1 LKIFILKPITFYPGS
16 FLNSSFGY
24 LRSET
29 CYLSISKKITK
40 KSAMNQKR
48 KPLLSAIALIVLLV
62 LQSVIVSAQPPGGPG
77 GGGQGP
83 RNNLPP
89 IPLTSDTTHTLTRY
103 FSVPSAA
110 KKGINADG
118 FIQRWLVLEPVKK
131 DIARNSIFTE
141 SYLRTNLTADNFS
154 TDYTVVPKKD
164 QTVKIGNEELKW
176 YALDTKT
183 FNFNLYHFTYAINKP
198 RYGILVWLVTVVD
211 CPQEMKNVRMTA
223 GCNSS
228 SMWWVN
234 GEETM
239 MLFGDRDL
247 VADNAASKRL
257 TLKKGKNI
265 IRGAVINGPGM
276 ANFAVRF
283 VDEKGAPIKNLS
295 IGIQ

>member
-1 LKIFILKPITFYPGS
+1 MTLKH
-16 FLNSSFGY
+16 
-24 LRSET
+24 
-29 CYLSISKKITK
+29 
-40 KSAMNQKR
+40 
-48 KPLLSAIALIVLLV
+48 KPLLPALALVVLFV
-62 LQSVIVSAQPPGGPG
+62 LQSGVVLAQPPGGAP
-77 GGGQGP
+77 GGQGP

-89 IPLTSDTTHTLTRY
+89 IPLVSDTTHTLTKY
-103 FSVPSAA
+103 FSTPTAA

-141 SYLRTNLTADNFS
+141 SYLRTNLAADNFS
-154 TDYTVVPKKD
+154 TDYTMVPKKD
-164 QTVKIGNEELKW
+164 QVVKIGTQDLKW

-183 FNFNLYHFTYAINKP
+183 FNFNLFHFTYAIDKP

-211 CPQEMKNVRMTA
+211 CPQEMQNVRMTA

-234 GEETM
+234 GQETM
-239 MLFGDRDL
+239 LAFGDRDL
-247 VADNAASKRL
+247 VADNIASKRL
-257 TLKKGKNI
+257 TLKKGRNI

-283 VDEKGAPIKNLS
+283 IDEKGAPIKNLS
-295 IGIQ
+295 ISTQ